1 MRTLTLLAV
10 GALLIGC
17 AGDASEEVDASEG
30 AATTHNDSI
39 SAPTDTGV
47 TLAPG
52 LWHDDQITIEH
63 GWRMYHFTAQE
74 TGTVA
79 FQMRADPALAHGNL
93 WTYLR
98 IVDAQRNNEV
108 WAAVADRNTNLTDV
122 LVPVEAGRN
131 YQVIATTQN
140 NSTANDLGKPNQ
152 STGQYTV
159 AAIPVDVSF

>member
-79 FQMRADPALAHGNL
+79 FQMRADPALVHGNL